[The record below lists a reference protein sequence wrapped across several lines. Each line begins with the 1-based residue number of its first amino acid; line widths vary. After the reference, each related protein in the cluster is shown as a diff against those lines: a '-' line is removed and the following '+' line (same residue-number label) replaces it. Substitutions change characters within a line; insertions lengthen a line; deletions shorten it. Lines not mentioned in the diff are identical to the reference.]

1 MTAMF
6 DKIKAAYLSDLKIS
20 SKSAA
25 TYAQYEQV
33 LNNFCEWLNGADTAG
48 NGTDTAEQ
56 QQSVITPLTISA
68 YKQHLAAKG
77 VSNNSMLHYLTMLR
91 SVFRWAIENGLHT
104 TEQPVTPSLLPKPE
118 QIKHDVLTL
127 DEIHTLLTGK
137 RPPFTNKHKFKR
149 NRAIVIFLIMSGVR
163 VSELINIKI
172 GDLDYEQNSV
182 YIDHGKGDKSR
193 CAPLTPKAQFYI
205 RDYLDERRK
214 ANSGATINSDSFL
227 FASDDGVTQLN
238 RNAVSRF
245 VESYVARLTGHE
257 GITAHDLRHAAA
269 SLWDD
274 RGANIRDVQKALG
287 HSSVQTTERVYVQI
301 LNRSRA
307 ASNISKL
314 FAVDC

>member
-1 MTAMF
+1 MERNF
-6 DKIKAAYLSDLKIS
+6 NKIKAAYLSDLKIS

-33 LNNFCEWLNGADTAG
+33 LNNFCEWLNGAGNAG
-48 NGTDTAEQ
+48 NSTDTAEQ
-56 QQSVITPLTISA
+56 QSIITPLTISA

-104 TEQPVTPSLLPKPE
+104 AEQPVTPSLLPKPE

-127 DEIHTLLTGK
+127 DEIRTLLTGK

-172 GDLDYEQNSV
+172 GDLDYEHNSV

-193 CAPLTPKAQFYI
+193 CAPLTSKAQFYI

-214 ANSGATINSDSFL
+214 ANSGSTINSDSFL
-227 FASDDGVTQLN
+227 FASDDGITQLN

-245 VESYVARLTGHE
+245 VEGYVARLTGHE

-274 RGANIRDVQKALG
+274 RGASLRDVQKALG
-287 HSSVQTTERVYVQI
+287 HSSIETTEKIYVQI
-301 LNRSRA
+301 LNKKKA
-307 ASNISKL
+307 AERISKI
-314 FAVDC
+314 FE

>member
-1 MTAMF
+1 MF

-25 TYAQYEQV
+25 TYAQYAQV
-33 LNNFCEWLNGADTAG
+33 LNNFCEWLNGAGNTG
-48 NGTDTAEQ
+48 NGTDTAEE
-56 QQSVITPLTISA
+56 QQSIITPLTISA

-91 SVFRWAIENGLHT
+91 SAFRWAIENGLHT

-127 DEIHTLLTGK
+127 DEIRTLLTGK
-137 RPPFTNKHKFKR
+137 RPPLTNKHKFKR

-172 GDLDYEQNSV
+172 GDLDYEHNSV

-193 CAPLTPKAQFYI
+193 CAPLTSKAQFYI

-214 ANSGATINSDSFL
+214 ANSGSTINSDSFL
-227 FASDDGVTQLN
+227 FASDDGITQLN

-245 VESYVARLTGHE
+245 VEGYVARLTGHE

-287 HSSVQTTERVYVQI
+287 HSSVETTEKVYVQI
-301 LNRSRA
+301 LNKKKA
-307 ASNISKL
+307 AERISKI
-314 FAVDC
+314 FE